1 MRDPILYEFES
12 YLYAQGRDL
21 TIEEPVAHPLFSADA
36 LTGMLIELREM
47 LRRDREQF
55 RPETLLSAVAEGI
68 NGFKGEWFQRIDF
81 PGHEISTTTD
91 RSWAMFDEGGVNT
104 LGRNLTSEEACLLR
118 PWPKWLYVRPL
129 LPDLRGKSVMEVGSA
144 NGFFPF
150 RFAEL
155 GAERVTGV
163 DVQKRK
169 HESAVWAN
177 SILGWKSI
185 EFLQTDF
192 LVDFT
197 VPAHDIVFVSEV
209 INHTLCPMWA
219 ISRLVHLAKSMLIID
234 TGVFESQRHAMEL
247 STGWSRAT
255 RTAQM
260 LSYQI
265 SDGLLCSFLKVLG
278 LRAGEIEKYVESGAG
293 HIPYKIDT
301 SKLHERRANG
311 DLGEVPV
318 NQRRSVLLDLT
329 LPQRQ

>member
-1 MRDPILYEFES
+1 MRDPILYEFET

-21 TIEEPVAHPLFSADA
+21 TVEDPVSYPLFSGDA
-36 LTGMLIELREM
+36 LAGMLVELREI
-47 LRRDREQF
+47 LRHDREEF
-55 RPETLLSAVAEGI
+55 RPETLLSPVADGI
-68 NGFKGEWFQRIDF
+68 ETFKGDWFQRIDF
-81 PGHEISTTTD
+81 PGYNISTTTN
-91 RSWAMFDEGGVNT
+91 RAWAMFDEGGVNT
-104 LGRNLTSEEACLLR
+104 LGRSLTSEEACLLR

-155 GAERVTGV
+155 GAERVTGI
-163 DVQKRK
+163 DVQLRK
-169 HESAVWAN
+169 HQSAVWAN
-177 SILGWKSI
+177 SVLAWKNV
-185 EFLQTDF
+185 EFRQADF

-197 VPAHDIVFVSEV
+197 IPSHDIVFVSEV

-219 ISRLVHLAKSMLIID
+219 ISRLVNLAKEMLIID
-234 TGVFESQRHAMEL
+234 TGIFESHLHTMEL

-278 LRAGEIEKYVESGAG
+278 LRAGEIVKYVESGAG
-293 HIPYKIDT
+293 HILYKIDT

-311 DLGEVPV
+311 ELGDVPV

-329 LPQRQ
+329 LPSDR